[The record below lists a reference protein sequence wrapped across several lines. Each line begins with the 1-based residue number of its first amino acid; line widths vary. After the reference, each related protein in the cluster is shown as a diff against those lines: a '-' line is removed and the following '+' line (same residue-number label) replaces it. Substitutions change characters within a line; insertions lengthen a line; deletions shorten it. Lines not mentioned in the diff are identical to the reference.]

1 MAISG
6 KGIPTADEIRYL
18 AFHYDKNALKK
29 IADAAAASGDSLR
42 QQMAVLAGFKRDQ
55 IAKQD
60 AKPPTTTVADDLF
73 NPPQP
78 QVPPAPSGIAAA
90 PGAPGMQMPPQGMQ
104 MPPQGMPPGPPS
116 AGVAGLPSGITSM
129 AGGGIV
135 AFDEGGE
142 VPGYA
147 VGGFPQVPQSLMT
160 PYTPETPENSIR
172 RAGMFGE
179 QLFPEANL
187 PKVPSTQ
194 EATEATKQ
202 FLTDSGVNLNL
213 ATEQKRE
220 LEKDRSQLKLDRE
233 DAITA
238 RILEAAAGV
247 LGGTSPYAAVNIGK
261 GTTPAIQGL
270 ASDMKDLK
278 KADRDLSIA
287 QRSLDSEQNKF
298 NMGVASAS
306 MEKVNKAEERRE
318 KALQAK
324 QAATA
329 SLAQSFMSDEV
340 KKETARL
347 GLEGSIYNAQLGY
360 EGAKLTSGASMY
372 ATDKEERE
380 IQKVMADR
388 GIGYADAVEVIGS
401 AKKSSDRYNSIR
413 TALNSANRDLSNDIT
428 MMGLDGKLTELYKN
442 PDANAAK
449 IKAIEKQISERRQLR
464 YAEYGIGQGELNYLR
479 SEADRLNNRGTSRTQ
494 PTTPPANLP
503 AGSPE
508 GSQYGAYVQGK
519 GWEIK
524 NSTGAVIGYGQP

>member
-29 IADAAAASGDSLR
+29 IADAAAASGDPLR

-73 NPPQP
+73 NPAPQA
-78 QVPPAPSGIAAA
+78 PPAPSGIAAA
-90 PGAPGMQMPPQGMQ
+90 PGAPGMQMPPQGM
-104 MPPQGMPPGPPS
+104 PPGPPS
-116 AGVAGLPSGITSM
+116 ACVAGLPSGITNM

-147 VGGFPQVPQSLMT
+147 VGGPPQIPPELLR
-160 PYTPETPENSIR
+160 PYTPETTEDSIR

-179 QLFPEANL
+179 QLFPESSM
-187 PKVPSTQ
+187 PVVPSAQ
-194 EATEATKQ
+194 ESTEKTKQ
-202 FLTDSGVNLNL
+202 FLTDSGVDLNL
-213 ATEQKRE
+213 ATKQKGE

-247 LGGTSPYAAVNIGK
+247 LGGTSQYAAVNIGK

-287 QRSLDSEQNKF
+287 QRALDSEQNKF

-306 MEKVNKAEERRE
+306 MERVNKAEDRLD
-318 KALQAK
+318 KARQNK

-329 SLAQSFMSDEV
+329 SLAQSFQSDEV
-340 KKETARL
+340 KRETARL
-347 GLEGSIYNAQLGY
+347 GLIQGVYSADKGY
-360 EGAKLTSGASMY
+360 ESSKLTAGASMY

-388 GIGYADAVEVIGS
+388 GIGYADAVEVLGS
-401 AKKSSDRYNSIR
+401 AKKSSDRYNAIR

-449 IKAIEKQISERRQLR
+449 ITAIEKQISDRRQLR

-508 GSQYGAYVQGK
+508 GSQFGSFVPGK

-524 NSTGAVIGYGQP
+524 NSAGVVIGYGQQ